1 MAKCFRDLSYIC
13 IILFIVLGWHI
24 MDNIVSEKEVDIT
37 SLEVALRSAG
47 DNRGELEKVLCYYK
61 RKNTDSLK
69 YKAACYL
76 IENMPFHRYSVG
88 EQLENYKF
96 SNAILF
102 IHIYWICKISSQYS
116 MINIFNSI
124 RRECKYKLD
133 PTCI

>member
-1 MAKCFRDLSYIC
+1 MAKYFRDLSYIC

-88 EQLENYKF
+88 EQLENYK
-96 SNAILF
+96 SYYAWLKKSKVDSYDNALF
-102 IHIYWICKISSQYS
+102 VLNSLAICFFFYRSRKLVYN
-116 MINIFNSI
+116 NI
-124 RRECKYKLD
+124 
-133 PTCI
+133 

>member
-1 MAKCFRDLSYIC
+1 MAKYFRNVSYIC
-13 IILFIVLGWHI
+13 IILFVVLEWHI

-47 DNRGELEKVLCYYK
+47 DNRGELEKIFCYYK

-88 EQLENYKF
+88 EQLENYKSYYAWLKKSMGKEPQQVAVF
-96 SNAILF
+96 CVYLF
-102 IHIYWICKISSQYS
+102 IVYENGTQA
-116 MINIFNSI
+116 
-124 RRECKYKLD
+124 
-133 PTCI
+133 

>member
-1 MAKCFRDLSYIC
+1 MAKYFRDLSYIC

-69 YKAACYL
+69 NKAACYL
-76 IENMPFHRYSVG
+76 IENMP
-88 EQLENYKF
+88 
-96 SNAILF
+96 
-102 IHIYWICKISSQYS
+102 SQ
-116 MINIFNSI
+116 NN
-124 RRECKYKLD
+124 K
-133 PTCI
+133 

>member
-69 YKAACYL
+69 
-76 IENMPFHRYSVG
+76 
-88 EQLENYKF
+88 
-96 SNAILF
+96 
-102 IHIYWICKISSQYS
+102 
-116 MINIFNSI
+116 
-124 RRECKYKLD
+124 
-133 PTCI
+133 